1 MKLLYGSVFV
11 CFIPTM
17 LVLWARAAQP
27 NVTLPPYGDPLLG
40 IAFAACGLGLMIAAM
55 CDLWI
60 LGGGLPMN
68 AFPPP
73 RLVTRRTF
81 AVLPHPIYT
90 GFAAVCTGLSMLFES
105 SAGLWLVTPTVVA
118 SCAALVLGY
127 ERPDLEH
134 RFGQTLRILP
144 GNSGLPLSFR
154 QRVHFLLFAVIP
166 WLLLYGFT
174 VELHLPG
181 TAFALPFEAR
191 LPVLTWTTP
200 IYQSIYVVVALI
212 PWLARSD
219 RELRRLM
226 ISAWISTALIFPF
239 YWLVPS
245 TAPRPPLENSGFLA
259 TLLSLERDAYPPTA
273 AFPSFHVLWAV
284 FVVPLIRP
292 RPLGIAYAAA
302 VSISCITTGMHY
314 IADVAAALAI
324 APLLTEPARIWRWLR
339 HASEV
344 LANSWKEWRIGPVR
358 IINHSFYAGLAGA
371 VQMLIVTTAAGRGNE
386 WKAVLT
392 GLAGILGAAVWAQ
405 WVEGSSRLRR
415 PFGFYGGLIAVGI
428 ACLFFDQRWTLL
440 AAHCLAAPWMQAIG
454 RLRCFVNGCCH
465 GGPAPATI
473 GIRVTNPR
481 SRVTRVAELSGVPI
495 HPAQLYSILANVALG
510 LTLARLWHTGSSL
523 SLICGVYAI
532 GNGLARFVEEAY
544 RGEPQTPVVWRLR
557 LYQWLAVASVAVGVF
572 VTSLQAPNPPAF
584 HASTPALAAAALV
597 GLLSAAAMGVDFPES
612 DKPFARLT

>member
-1 MKLLYGSVFV
+1 MKILYGAVFV
-11 CFIPTM
+11 LVIPGM
-17 LVLWARAAQP
+17 LVLWARAADR
-27 NVTLPPYGDPLLG
+27 NVTLATYGDPLLG
-40 IAFAACGLGLMIAAM
+40 IAFATCGLALILAAM
-55 CDLWI
+55 WDLWA

-81 AVLPHPIYT
+81 AILPHPIYT
-90 GFAAVCTGLSMLFES
+90 GFIAVCTGLSMLFES
-105 SAGLWLVTPTVVA
+105 AAGLWLVTPTVVA
-118 SCAALVLGY
+118 GCTALVLGY

-134 RFGQTLRILP
+134 RFGRTLRILP
-144 GNSGLPLSFR
+144 AAADTPVTLR
-154 QRVHFLLFAVIP
+154 HRIHFLLFAIIP

-174 VELHLPG
+174 VNLRLTG
-181 TAFALPFEAR
+181 TAFALPFEDR
-191 LPVLTWTTP
+191 LSVLGWTTP
-200 IYQSIYVVVALI
+200 VYQSIYIVVALS
-212 PWLARSD
+212 PWLARTD

-226 ISAWISTALIFPF
+226 ISAWVSTALIFPF

-245 TAPRPPLENSGFLA
+245 AAPRPPLEDTGILA
-259 TLLSLERDAYPPTA
+259 SLLRIERDAYPPTA

-284 FVVPLIRP
+284 FVARLIRP
-292 RPLGIAYAAA
+292 RWFGICYAAA
-302 VSISCITTGMHY
+302 VSLSCVTTGMHY
-314 IADVAAALAI
+314 IADVVAALAI
-324 APLLTEPARIWRWLR
+324 APLFTEPGRMWRWLR
-339 HASEV
+339 RASEV

-358 IINHSFYAGLAGA
+358 IINHALYAGLAGA
-371 VQMLIVTTAAGRGNE
+371 VQMLIVAAAVPPNAR
-386 WKAVLT
+386 WKAILT
-392 GLAGILGAAVWAQ
+392 GVAGILGAGVWAQ

-415 PFGFYGGLIAVGI
+415 PFGFYGGLIAVGV
-428 ACLFFDQRWTLL
+428 ACLFFDERWTLL

-465 GGPAPATI
+465 GGPAPASV

-481 SRVTRVAELSGVPI
+481 SRVTRLAELSGVPI
-495 HPAQLYSILANVALG
+495 HPAQLYSILTNVALG

-544 RGEPQTPVVWRLR
+544 RGEPQTPVFWKLR
-557 LYQWLAVASVAVGVF
+557 LYQWLAIASVAVGIF
-572 VTSLQAPNPPAF
+572 VTSINGPAPPPL
-584 HASTPALAAAALV
+584 SLSIPAIAAAALI